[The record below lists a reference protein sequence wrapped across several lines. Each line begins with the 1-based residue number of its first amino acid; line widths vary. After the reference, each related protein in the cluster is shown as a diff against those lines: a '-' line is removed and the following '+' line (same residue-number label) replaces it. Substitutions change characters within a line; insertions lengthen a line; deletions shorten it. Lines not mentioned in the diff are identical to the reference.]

1 MEEVLKVVH
10 PRTGG
15 FASTYWYLSSV
26 AATVECRAGWVEIF
40 PTWSV
45 GLVRGSVAVGGLS
58 SLPRWVCMHYY
69 YCYLCYWTGP
79 VGHTVMLKEGLRPCY
94 CVLKRAL
101 AHCVLL
107 SELGLGPMG
116 SADLGF
122 GWVFVYTEFSQTHPF
137 FFHPC
142 RWALVGGL
150 GAGRDSEWPQRLNFW
165 FLNKFQLA
173 SF

>member
-58 SLPRWVCMHYY
+58 SLPSWACIHYY

-79 VGHTVMLKEGLRPCY
+79 MGHTVMLKGAKALLLYSEKGFGPLCTVIWIGLRPNG
-94 CVLKRAL
+94 L
-101 AHCVLL
+101 
-107 SELGLGPMG
+107 ELI
-116 SADLGF
+116 
-122 GWVFVYTEFSQTHPF
+122 
-137 FFHPC
+137 
-142 RWALVGGL
+142 WALDGFLYALSFPNSPLPLPSLQVSPSWWTWSW
-150 GAGRDSEWPQRLNFW
+150 AGFRVAMKIDCRI
-165 FLNKFQLA
+165 
-173 SF
+173 